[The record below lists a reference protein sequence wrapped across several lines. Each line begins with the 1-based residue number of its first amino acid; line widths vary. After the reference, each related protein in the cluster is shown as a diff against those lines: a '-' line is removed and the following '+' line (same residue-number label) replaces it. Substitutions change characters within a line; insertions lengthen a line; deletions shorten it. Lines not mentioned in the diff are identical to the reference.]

1 MKSHSQSNDWKK
13 GSILGKLTEKS
24 FNLTEKV
31 KKLTE
36 SHSIWLTSHWTQ
48 NQISVKSQ
56 SNDWESHK
64 SFPTPQNHPL
74 KSNFPPRPFFATLG
88 DKAKIWNL
96 ISNLNGQF
104 KRPKKGFAFKQ
115 NNSNTI
121 DQWNV
126 FSLVECF
133 LNKKS
138 CCMDILVI
146 LNTITKAWVSPDQ
159 VVTAWPWR
167 THTNG
172 QSGKTSSL
180 TRGGPL
186 CLSWLQVILVRFPRI
201 RKYPLKDLLEKPYFE
216 PLGVLW

>member
-1 MKSHSQSNDWKK
+1 M
-13 GSILGKLTEKS
+13 TEKS
-24 FNLTEKV
+24 FNFNEKL

-36 SHSIWLTSHWTQ
+36 SHSFWLTSHS
-48 NQISVKSQ
+48 NQIPFSVKSQ
-56 SNDWESHK
+56 SNDWK
-64 SFPTPQNHPL
+64 PLQTQIPPQNYPL

-115 NNSNTI
+115 NNSKTI
-121 DQWNV
+121 NQWNV

-133 LNKKS
+133 LNEKS

-167 THTNG
+167 TYTNE
-172 QSGKTSSL
+172 QSGKTPSL
-180 TRGGPL
+180 TRSGPL